1 MPFRAAALSAVAA
14 VCLAAAAPAD
24 AADDCHLKQVA
35 SLPTTIAADGRMLID
50 AGINGETVKLLL
62 NTGAVRSLLAPDF
75 VKSRNMPWNEDTG
88 TRGYGLTGKSLTGWT
103 RVSLL
108 TLGNVVARN
117 QNFSFGSVGGDG
129 GPVGLLANDFLEA
142 NDVEIDPAAARVNL
156 FSPDHCTGKVV
167 YWAKEY
173 SRLPLYLTGSH
184 RPEVEIKIGGETLHA
199 LIDTGT
205 AATTMRLAVA
215 RRLFGVDPG
224 TTDPRTHTQVA
235 GVDGVRIDSFPHGF
249 DSLTFGDITLRN
261 PVIQIADIDSAKGA
275 VNNGSH
281 MTGSV
286 DQPDVLIGMSLLRQ
300 LHLFIAYSEP
310 ALYYT
315 LAQPTRTD

>member
-1 MPFRAAALSAVAA
+1 MSFRA
-14 VCLAAAAPAD
+14 CAAAIGIGALVATASAA

-35 SLPTTIAADGRMLID
+35 SLPTKITADGRLLVD
-50 AGINGETVKLLL
+50 AGINGEAVKLLL
-62 NTGAVRSLLAPDF
+62 NTGAVRSLLDPDF
-75 VKSRNMPWNEDTG
+75 VKSRNMPWNENTG

-108 TLGNVVARN
+108 TLGNVTARN
-117 QNFSFGSVGGDG
+117 QSFSFGSIGGDG
-129 GPVGLLANDFLEA
+129 APVGLLADDFLAA
-142 NDVEIDPAAARVNL
+142 NDVEIDPAAGRVNL

-173 SRLPLYLTGSH
+173 SRLPLFLTSAH
-184 RPEVEIKIGGETLHA
+184 RPEVEITIGGETLHA

-215 RRLFGVDPG
+215 RRLFGVEPNSADPSLH
-224 TTDPRTHTQVA
+224 TTVA
-235 GVDGVRIDSFPHGF
+235 GVDGVKIDSFPHRF

-261 PVIQIADIDSAKGA
+261 PEIQVADIDSAKGA

-286 DQPDVLIGMSLLRQ
+286 VQPDVMIGMSLLRR

-315 LAQPTRTD
+315 VAEPTPTE